1 MNPKIILLLIAF
13 VQFTPNYSMVAAD
26 MITIVSGDGKEISIS
41 RAKALEIGQFKDLL
55 QTQFAENRQ
64 NKIEFRDLN
73 STNLNQ
79 LKNFIENKQI
89 QDPITALR
97 LADQLDYPLLKQ
109 DAKAKIEEQLN
120 QKQISSD
127 TLKSRLAGT
136 NLLEDI
142 AKLHFL
148 KHEQIIPGIDEQIL
162 RFTFKDYQQNKPYEF
177 FRFRTTKA
185 FGKQFDFSALYLG
198 NLDGLDKL
206 ANLSQAETLALYG
219 NKLSELS
226 PSTIPAI
233 ASLKTLTLNNNR
245 IDSIAPGTFRGFPAL
260 VYLQLSG
267 NPLKTLASGT
277 FEGLNNLTDLF
288 LSKAQLHSLS
298 DDIFQQTPALQR
310 IMLNDN
316 KLTQLSTNVFRGLTQ
331 LKTVNLIGNTL
342 SETNKKEL
350 KNAYPNV
357 KFIF

>member
-1 MNPKIILLLIAF
+1 MKTKIILLLIAF
-13 VQFTPNYSMVAAD
+13 VQCNPSYSMVAAD
-26 MITIVSGDGKEISIS
+26 MITIVSGDGKEIAIS

-55 QTQFAENRQ
+55 QAQFAENSQ

-73 STNLNQ
+73 STSLNL
-79 LKNFIENKQI
+79 LKDFIEKKEI
-89 QDPITALR
+89 QDPIWALR

-109 DAKAKIEEQLN
+109 EATTKIEEQLN
-120 QKQISSD
+120 KKQISID
-127 TLKSRLAGT
+127 ALKSRLAGT

-142 AKLHFL
+142 AKLHYL
-148 KHEQIIPGIDEQIL
+148 KHEEIIPGIDPQVL
-162 RFTFKDYQQNKPYEF
+162 HYAFKDYQQNKPYEF
-177 FRFRTTKA
+177 FRFRTSKA
-185 FGKQFDFSALYLG
+185 FGKQFDFSELHLA

-233 ASLKTLTLNNNR
+233 ALLKTLTLNNNR
-245 IDSIAPGTFRGFPAL
+245 IASIAPGTFRRFPAL
-260 VYLQLSG
+260 VYLQLSD
-267 NPLKTLASGT
+267 NPLKILAPGT

-288 LSKAQLHSLS
+288 LSKAQLQSLA

-310 IMLNDN
+310 IMLNNN
-316 KLTQLSTNVFRGLTQ
+316 KLTQLSPKVFRGLPQ
-331 LKTVNLIGNTL
+331 LKTVNLTGNTL

-350 KNAYPNV
+350 KDAYPNV